1 MDMTDLEFAMNCAV
15 EARRLDK
22 RDRFLH
28 EDHIIVLADEIL
40 RLRAELEKVC
50 GKRAVDVLSLC

>member
-1 MDMTDLEFAMNCAV
+1 MDMTDLELAMNCAV
-15 EARRLDK
+15 AARRLDK

-40 RLRAELEKVC
+40 RLRAELKSGEI
-50 GKRAVDVLSLC
+50 GRAHV